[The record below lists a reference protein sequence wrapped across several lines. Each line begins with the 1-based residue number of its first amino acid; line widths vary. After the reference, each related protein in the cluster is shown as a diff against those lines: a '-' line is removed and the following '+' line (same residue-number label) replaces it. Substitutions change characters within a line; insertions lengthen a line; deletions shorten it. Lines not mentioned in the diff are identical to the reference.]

1 MQDLNLFK
9 IYTDI
14 LNQNKFRYFITGS
27 VAAITYG
34 DPRLTH
40 DIDLVI
46 NLNESEIEKF
56 IRAFPADLFF

>member
-14 LNQNKFRYFITGS
+14 LNHNNFRYFITGS
-27 VAAITYG
+27 VAAIVYG

-40 DIDLVI
+40 DMDMVI
-46 NLNESEIEKF
+46 HLAVKKMDN
-56 IRAFPADLFF
+56 